1 MAEKFIPD
9 VQEIFDELR
18 AEISQDFTK
27 QRGAMVQRIL
37 NTPAEN
43 FHEVHIEE
51 WYNRFWLLAGISAQ
65 GIKLAELEQK
75 LCDRLLNESKTLDAI
90 KRQLYA
96 LGLILFGKSDDAKNL
111 IDTKL
116 WSKRLREDFA
126 TYESWKKIITGGPN
140 LEGRARLSRDRKIKK
155 FLTEKF
161 SYVIE
166 RHAKTVINNKNCPKV
181 APKDYQIFYGW
192 LQGEENLPLL
202 ARCCYN
208 SLKMNAAPYKITF
221 IDEKN
226 YSDYVDIPQYIFEKF
241 KAGKM
246 KPAHFT
252 DVIRINLLERYGGLW
267 LDATILVTEPLD
279 KYKKIWRLPF
289 FSQKFTHEKSN
300 DNQITKNFAAYSS
313 YARWGGFVQGSSVIH
328 NPLYAFM
335 KDFYNEY
342 WREFDEIID
351 YVLMDFMIDIAYDNI
366 PAVKREIDEVPIN
379 NENIWTLSPY
389 LNTPYKN
396 FQYDK
401 VLQGNFLN
409 KFSSR
414 KQLDLESEGTILR
427 EIQRRYAPET
437 LN

>member
-1 MAEKFIPD
+1 SPE
-9 VQEIFDELR
+9 
-18 AEISQDFTK
+18 
-27 QRGAMVQRIL
+27 RGEYV
-37 NTPAEN
+37 N
-43 FHEVHIEE
+43 E
-51 WYNRFWLLAGISAQ
+51 WYNQFWR
-65 GIKLAELEQK
+65 LAEVSMQINK
-75 LCDRLLNESKTLDAI
+75 LSEDEKNFCDKLLNDA
-90 KRQLYA
+90 KNFDAPARQIYA
-96 LGLILFGKSDDAKNL
+96 LGLILFGKLKDAKTL
-111 IDTKL
+111 FDTKI
-116 WSKRLREDFA
+116 WSKRLHEDFA
-126 TYESWKKIITGGPN
+126 TYEAWRKIIIGGSN
-140 LEGRARLSRDRKIKK
+140 LEGRARLLRDRQIKK
-155 FLTEKF
+155 FLIEKF

-166 RHAKTVINNKNCPKV
+166 RHAKSVINNKTCPKV

-252 DVIRINLLERYGGLW
+252 DIIRINLLERYGGLW
-267 LDATILVTEPLD
+267 LDATILLTEPLD
-279 KYKKIWRLPF
+279 KYKKFLRLPF
-289 FSQKFTHEKSN
+289 FSQKFTHEKDN
-300 DNQITKNFAAYSS
+300 DHPITKGFAAYSS

-379 NENIWTLSPY
+379 NENIWTLSYY

-401 VLQGNFLN
+401 ILHGNFLN

-414 KQLDLESEGTILR
+414 KELDLETEGTVLR
-427 EIQRRYAPET
+427 EIQKRYAPET
-437 LN
+437 LK

>member
-1 MAEKFIPD
+1 MEEKFVPD

-18 AEISQDFTK
+18 AEISLEFPK
-27 QRGAMVQRIL
+27 QRAAMLQRIL
-37 NTPAEN
+37 KTPAEN
-43 FHEVHIEE
+43 FHEVHIED

-65 GIKLAELEQK
+65 VGKLSEAEENICAK
-75 LCDRLLNESKTLDAI
+75 FLNDA
-90 KRQLYA
+90 KNFDATTQQLYA
-96 LGLILFGKSDDAKNL
+96 LGLILFGKLDAAKNL
-111 IDTKL
+111 IDTKF
-116 WSKRLREDFA
+116 WSKRLRENFL
-126 TYESWKKIITGGPN
+126 TYESWRKIITGGPN
-140 LEGRARLSRDRKIKK
+140 LEGRARLLRDRQIKK
-155 FLTEKF
+155 FLIEKF

-192 LQGEENLPLL
+192 LQGEENLPPL

-208 SLKMNAAPYKITF
+208 SMKMNAAPYKITF

-267 LDATILVTEPLD
+267 LDATILLTEPLD
-279 KYKKIWRLPF
+279 KYKKFLRLPF
-289 FSQKFTHEKSN
+289 FTQKFTHEKDN
-300 DNQITKNFAAYSS
+300 DHPITKGFASYSA
-313 YARWGGFVQGSSVIH
+313 YARWGGFVQGSSVVH
-328 NPLYAFM
+328 NPLFAFM

-396 FQYDK
+396 FPYDK
-401 VLQGNFLN
+401 ILQGNFLN

-414 KQLDLESEGTILR
+414 KQLDFDAEDTVLR
-427 EIQRRYAPET
+427 EIQKRYAPET
-437 LN
+437 L

>member
-1 MAEKFIPD
+1 MQINKLSEDEK
-9 VQEIFDELR
+9 
-18 AEISQDFTK
+18 
-27 QRGAMVQRIL
+27 
-37 NTPAEN
+37 N
-43 FHEVHIEE
+43 F
-51 WYNRFWLLAGISAQ
+51 
-65 GIKLAELEQK
+65 
-75 LCDRLLNESKTLDAI
+75 CDKLLNDA
-90 KRQLYA
+90 KNFDAPARQIYA
-96 LGLILFGKSDDAKNL
+96 LGLILFGKLKEAKTL
-111 IDTKL
+111 FDTKI
-116 WSKRLREDFA
+116 WSKRLHEDFA
-126 TYESWKKIITGGPN
+126 TYEAWRKIIIGGSN
-140 LEGRARLSRDRKIKK
+140 LEGRARLLRDRQIKK
-155 FLTEKF
+155 FLIEKF

-166 RHAKTVINNKNCPKV
+166 RHAKSVINNKTCPKV

-252 DVIRINLLERYGGLW
+252 DIIRINLLERYGGLW
-267 LDATILVTEPLD
+267 LDATILLTEPLD
-279 KYKKIWRLPF
+279 KYKKFLRLPF
-289 FSQKFTHEKSN
+289 FSQKFTHEKDN
-300 DNQITKNFAAYSS
+300 DHPITKGFAAYSS

-379 NENIWTLSPY
+379 NENIWTLSYY

-401 VLQGNFLN
+401 ILHGNFLN

-414 KQLDLESEGTILR
+414 KELDLETEGTVLR
-427 EIQRRYAPET
+427 EIQKRYAPET
-437 LN
+437 LK